1 VASFLGSSSI
11 DIGIGID
18 DFGLEID
25 QLNQL
30 PLRDIGEIP
39 LLHGNLVLGD
49 IRLLGSLVMVLAGIP
64 ASVGYIDSIFE
75 ASIEMQPKNLSAT
88 DQGEMKAQATINQ

>member
-1 VASFLGSSSI
+1 MASFLGSSSI
-11 DIGIGID
+11 DIGIGIGID

-49 IRLLGSLVMVLAGIP
+49 IRLQGNLVMVLGVSPGITISSGVG
-64 ASVGYIDSIFE
+64 AS
-75 ASIEMQPKNLSAT
+75 QPRNAVTKTLGQSSK
-88 DQGEMKAQATINQ
+88 EK